1 MRPQFS
7 ALGVDDLELLFDA
20 EGKAVHEGDDTSVV
34 SRQSLV
40 VSLSRQSQSSVG
52 VGSRSRQSESAVG
65 RLALLASLMQNR
77 RQRWPNG
84 WKI

>member
-20 EGKAVHEGDDTSVV
+20 EGKAVHEGDDTS
-34 SRQSLV
+34 
-40 VSLSRQSQSSVG
+40 
-52 VGSRSRQSESAVG
+52 
-65 RLALLASLMQNR
+65 LMQNGT
-77 RQRWPNG
+77 QRWPNG